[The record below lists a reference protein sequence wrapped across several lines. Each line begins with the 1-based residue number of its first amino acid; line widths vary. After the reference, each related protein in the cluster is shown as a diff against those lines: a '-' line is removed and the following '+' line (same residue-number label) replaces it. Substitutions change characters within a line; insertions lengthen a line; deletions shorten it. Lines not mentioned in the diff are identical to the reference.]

1 MFLWQEICAT
11 RAQTSFLAA
20 SWEGASATGEWYVT
34 SYNLGATMMIFTAV
48 SKIYDDRNLAF
59 SIKLP
64 LFSRGA
70 LTLARDRITVYSRST
85 SHKVI

>member
-34 SYNLGATMMIFTAV
+34 SYNLGATMMIVTAV
-48 SKIYDDRNLAF
+48 SKIYDDRN
-59 SIKLP
+59 I
-64 LFSRGA
+64 A
-70 LTLARDRITVYSRST
+70 LLRSNYHCEERRINSSLG
-85 SHKVI
+85 SHHSL